1 MIFLFSFPGKQREVV
16 KNLRHRHTVT
26 VMVTEHRIQAL
37 TSENPQPTLEGV
49 TVYFF
54 LKKIFSII
62 NISGQFTKSSEAN
75 QLAVTS
81 STPDTFF
88 FRVTCFIQ
96 SFNV

>member
-1 MIFLFSFPGKQREVV
+1 MV
-16 KNLRHRHTVT
+16 KNLEHSYTVI
-26 VMVTEHRIQAL
+26 VMVTDHRIQAF
-37 TSENPQPTLEGV
+37 TSENTTASLEGV

-54 LKKIFSII
+54 LKKIVSII
-62 NISGQFTKSSEAN
+62 NISGQYTKSSEAN